1 MAKLKTFEEYIAS
14 MDSAEEIEKDIVAM
28 GEPEEAEGGEEVISD
43 DQPEAEAPK
52 KSEDEGAGEEA
63 EEMESDAKEVHSEED
78 KETKEGDDEM
88 PEDEGEEGAVEV
100 AESEDE
106 DEDDEVETQIAD
118 TEEEGGDDAE
128 ESEDEESKEEDK
140 EDEDSEEEDEDE
152 EESEEAEAQKTVEEM
167 VKELYERV
175 KEEAKVWE
183 EDAHDTHTI
192 ETYLKENCAL
202 HASMATEALKS
213 CKEDITQEQFESACN
228 SLKEAYAKKI
238 DEMMES
244 WGAEGEEV
252 EA

>member
-63 EEMESDAKEVHSEED
+63 EEMESDAEEVHSEED
-78 KETKEGDDEM
+78 KETEEGDQEM

-100 AESEDE
+100 AEAEE
-106 DEDDEVETQIAD
+106 KEEDDEVETQIAD
-118 TEEEGGDDAE
+118 DEEEGGDDAE
-128 ESEDEESKEEDK
+128 AEGDKSEEDA
-140 EDEDSEEEDEDE
+140 EDTDGEDEDE
-152 EESEEAEAQKTVEEM
+152 DEDEESEEAEAKATVEEM

-192 ETYLKENCAL
+192 ESYLKENCAL

-213 CKEDITQEQFESACN
+213 CKEDITQEQYESACN
-228 SLKEAYAKKI
+228 GLKEAYSKKI
-238 DEMMES
+238 DEMMEA
-244 WGAEGEEV
+244 WNAEGETI
-252 EA
+252 